1 MELANK
7 NDMLFFETSA
17 KTSYNIDDVF
27 STSVKEI
34 SKKIDNGYYDLA
46 SDNCGVKQGLT
57 SSSNTVQLENSKEKK
72 KIKEK
77 GCCWLCL
84 AGYSLIFFRKFK

>member
-7 NDMLFFETSA
+7 NNMLFFETSA

-34 SKKIDNGYYDLA
+34 SKKIDNGHYDLA
-46 SDNCGVKQGLT
+46 SDNCGVKQGLN
-57 SSSNTVQLENSKEKK
+57 SLSNTIQLENSKEKK

-77 GCCWLCL
+77 GCC
-84 AGYSLIFFRKFK
+84 